1 MKHTRTWF
9 AAAALAAVAMPAVAE
24 SLAGSSASSASAGSS
39 ASIGSVSDS
48 FQGSSDSSKGGR
60 TAAGDWRVI
69 DVAALAER
77 PGTVRLT
84 LQALAKGDEEAQ
96 PRTLTLDLP
105 QRAVDRGAIAIGQVV
120 VASER
125 PYGLEF
131 ARGDDR
137 VAFYLVLDDAW
148 HRELRSHAVAL

>member
-1 MKHTRTWF
+1 MTLFRTCI
-9 AAAALAAVAMPAVAE
+9 AAAALAIIAAPAIAE

-48 FQGSSDSSKGGR
+48 FQGSSDSSRGER

-77 PGTVRLT
+77 PGTARLT
-84 LQALAKGDEEAQ
+84 LQALVEGETGTGA
-96 PRTLTLDLP
+96 RTLTLDLP
-105 QRAVDRGAIAIGQVV
+105 QRAVDRGAIGVGQRV
-120 VASER
+120 VASAR
-125 PYGLEF
+125 PYGIEF
-131 ARGDDR
+131 ARGDNR
-137 VAFYLVLDDAW
+137 EAFYLVLDDAW

>member
-1 MKHTRTWF
+1 MKSIRPCI
-9 AAAALAAVAMPAVAE
+9 AAVALCVAAVPAAAE

-48 FQGSSDSSKGGR
+48 FQGSSDSSRGGR

-69 DVAALAER
+69 EVAALAER
-77 PGTVRLT
+77 PGTARLT
-84 LQALAKGDEEAQ
+84 LQALAEGE

-105 QRAVDRGAIAIGQVV
+105 QRAVERGAIGIGQVV
-120 VASER
+120 VAAER

-131 ARGDDR
+131 ARGDNR
-137 VAFYLVLDDAW
+137 EAFYLVLDDAW

>member
-1 MKHTRTWF
+1 MQQHLVWIAASAF
-9 AAAALAAVAMPAVAE
+9 ALAAAAPAAAE

-48 FQGSSDSSKGGR
+48 FQGSSDSSRGGR

-77 PGTVRLT
+77 PGTARLT
-84 LQALAKGDEEAQ
+84 LQALAEGAV
-96 PRTLTLDLP
+96 RTLTLDLP
-105 QRAVDRGAIAIGQVV
+105 QHAVERGGVGIGQVV

-131 ARGDDR
+131 ARGDNR
-137 VAFYLVLDDAW
+137 EAFYLVLDDAW
-148 HRELRSHAVAL
+148 HRELRSHAVVL